1 MRYFSIILLWLSF
14 SPWALAQIET
24 IKDIDAS
31 TLQVLQV
38 DVDNI
43 SRLTVRTSQTNRFKA
58 FMNTEG
64 EFAAELVL
72 NLIEVGGT
80 WNVNIGFAPGFAPM
94 DDKLGAHKVIAAELT
109 LEIPEGK
116 YLNVSGRCLRVTLDG
131 EFAQVELRLDGGNI
145 NVKNFLAAG
154 VLATSDGNINV
165 KGLAGLYAETVGDPN
180 KIDNRLPQSG
190 THKISVV
197 APQGNIRLK
206 AKN

>member
-145 NVKNFLAAG
+145 NAKNFLAAG

>member
-1 MRYFSIILLWLSF
+1 MRYFSIIFLWLSF
-14 SPWALAQIET
+14 SPWAFAQIET
-24 IKDIDAS
+24 LKDIDA
-31 TLQVLQV
+31 TALQVLQV

-43 SRLTVRTSQTNRFKA
+43 SRLTVRATPTNRFKA

-72 NLIEVGGT
+72 NLIEAGGT
-80 WNVNIGFAPGFAPM
+80 WNINIGFAPGFTPT
-94 DDKLGAHKVIAAELT
+94 DDKLGAHKVIAAELI
-109 LEIPEGK
+109 LEIPKGK
-116 YLNVSGRCLRVTLDG
+116 YLNVSGRCLSVALDG
-131 EFAQVELRLDGGNI
+131 EFAAVELRLDGGNI
-145 NVKNFLAAG
+145 NAKNFLASG

-165 KGLAGLYAETVGDPN
+165 KGLAGLYAETVGDPD

-197 APQGNIRLK
+197 APRGNIRLK